1 MKSVGIMIRRRNRT
15 NKKILDKEITTLHSK
30 LKKRD
35 TIITHYTTEKD
46 YSKGNYHT
54 HLIIEYNNDENLN
67 NQLNNFI
74 GGNTWEVNKSGLDE
88 VRINQGKWGEIHTHQ
103 MNYVTSTELQKEHFT
118 IGGNRRTFQ
127 C

>member
-46 YSKGNYHT
+46 YTKGNYHT

-74 GGNTWEVNKSGLDE
+74 GGNTWEVDKSGLDE

-118 IGGNRRTFQ
+118 IGGN
-127 C
+127 